1 MAEKLPQGTAL
12 VAQGQ
17 MSKNRKGVFGTIFEE
32 IFVNN
37 FNEMRKTFIQDV
49 IVPNTKDWMY
59 GLLSNMLDDMFFK
72 SSGGSYRSSSIFSRS
87 RGGTDYSSRFRGSS
101 RSSDRRERRDDPRRE
116 DIRDWEEISFDTR
129 ADAERILS
137 SMKAAVH
144 DYGIV
149 TIGDLFSFSGLE
161 SSWADCKYGWANL
174 DNARAFR
181 GHDGRIYL
189 DLPNPMPID
198 DD

>member
-1 MAEKLPQGTAL
+1 MADKLPQSTAL

-17 MSKNRKGVFGTIFEE
+17 LSKNRKGVFATIFEE

-37 FNEMRKTFIQDV
+37 FNEMKKTFVQEV

-72 SSGGSYRSSSIFSRS
+72 GSGSSYRSSSIFSRS
-87 RGGTDYSSRFRGSS
+87 RGTDYSSRFRGSS
-101 RSSDRRERRDDPRRE
+101 RSSRREQRDEPRRE

-129 ADAERILS
+129 ADAEQIVS
-137 SMKAAVH
+137 SMKAAVR

-149 TIGDLFSFSGLE
+149 TIGDLFSFSGLD

-174 DNARAFR
+174 DYAKAIR
-181 GHDGRIYL
+181 GRDNRFYL